1 MSSTSIDQVRPKDL
15 YTGSVYEIITQH
27 GSSISEK
34 AFISPNIPEK
44 KLNGAIKGGTGNTCD
59 VEDVYMIVDLTLFGS
74 ATDCLLFSN
83 DSLYIKE
90 LLEDSRRLPYTL
102 IKEAREKLVTKRDKD
117 EVKVSRYLEIEL
129 NTGYVHS
136 FDIFQLEILETA
148 KLINSIINAVQR
160 PQEEKAAEE
169 KERLIKRIPLEDMPE
184 EIRIA
189 YVKAIISL
197 FMDDGQISS
206 AEFCEIYALIA
217 RLNLPTDIR
226 QKLIF
231 FNNTSESAVDIIRG
245 VLPQLDE
252 AARVEIIHSL
262 GKDMIYVLGKTSN
275 LTWDQS
281 PTISRYVKEFKI
293 SQEQI
298 EFYIDAIE
306 SDEKLFDDN
315 VDDSGL
321 ENGMRAVISSAA
333 GVGVPIAALYF
344 SGSVVGLSAAGI
356 SSGLAALGLGGLFGL
371 SGMVTGIGALLV
383 IGYGAKKGV
392 DILSG
397 KSDIE
402 KRKKKELMLY
412 AVCNQ
417 LNKTINLIIE
427 DIRFF
432 TNQYTDLMA
441 RYDAQTEE
449 LETVLDKLNNLMA
462 RIKRMSDSGASMVQN
477 SNKVNCL
484 AIKQSIPRLLDEER
498 LSVLTQDATKKKL
511 YSLIIQFYEKD
522 KDLNSSGEVITVYRL
537 KNDLETEELEM
548 IQKGLEALDYFSA
561 SSMAMQGISK
571 LKSFFN

>member
-1 MSSTSIDQVRPKDL
+1 M
-15 YTGSVYEIITQH
+15 
-27 GSSISEK
+27 
-34 AFISPNIPEK
+34 
-44 KLNGAIKGGTGNTCD
+44 
-59 VEDVYMIVDLTLFGS
+59 
-74 ATDCLLFSN
+74 
-83 DSLYIKE
+83 
-90 LLEDSRRLPYTL
+90 
-102 IKEAREKLVTKRDKD
+102 
-117 EVKVSRYLEIEL
+117 
-129 NTGYVHS
+129 
-136 FDIFQLEILETA
+136 
-148 KLINSIINAVQR
+148 
-160 PQEEKAAEE
+160 
-169 KERLIKRIPLEDMPE
+169 
-184 EIRIA
+184 
-189 YVKAIISL
+189 
-197 FMDDGQISS
+197 
-206 AEFCEIYALIA
+206 
-217 RLNLPTDIR
+217 
-226 QKLIF
+226 
-231 FNNTSESAVDIIRG
+231 DIIRG

-511 YSLIIQFYEKD
+511 YSLIIQFYEKGE
-522 KDLNSSGEVITVYRL
+522 DLNSSGEVITVYRL